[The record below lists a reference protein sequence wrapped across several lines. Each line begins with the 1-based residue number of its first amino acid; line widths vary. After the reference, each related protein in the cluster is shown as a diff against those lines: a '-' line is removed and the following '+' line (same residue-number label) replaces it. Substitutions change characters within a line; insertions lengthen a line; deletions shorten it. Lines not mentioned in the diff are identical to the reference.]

1 MFEGV
6 FTAIVTPFT
15 PDGALDDSA
24 FRALLEAQIEGGVD
38 GVVPVGTTGESPTLN
53 FEEHHQ
59 VIERAIE
66 VCRGRV
72 KVIAGTGGNSTE
84 EALELT
90 RHAKDCGADG
100 TLQVTPYY
108 NKPSQQGLIRHFTAI
123 ADIGLPVVL
132 YNIPGRTGIPIAV
145 DTIAELAGH
154 PGIVAVKEAA
164 GSVDQVSLL
173 VRTCDLTIL
182 SGDDMLTLP
191 MMVVGAKGV
200 ISVASN
206 IIPADVS
213 KMVHAALGGDWETA
227 RGLHGRMHKLFCD
240 LFLETNPVPVKTSLA
255 MMGKVGE
262 VFRLPLCEMTA
273 SNRAL
278 LEATLREYGVLR

>member
-6 FTAIVTPFT
+6 YTAIVTPFT
-15 PDGALDDSA
+15 PDGAVDDQT
-24 FRALLEAQIEGGVD
+24 FCALLEAQIDGGVD

-53 FEEHHQ
+53 FEEHHE
-59 VIERAIE
+59 VIERAID
-66 VCRGRV
+66 VCKGRV
-72 KVIAGTGGNSTE
+72 QVIAGTGGNSTE

-90 RHAKDCGADG
+90 RHAKDRGADG

-108 NKPSQQGLIRHFTAI
+108 NKPSQQGLIRHFSAI

-132 YNIPGRTGIPIAV
+132 YNIPGRTGIPIEL

-154 PGIVAVKEAA
+154 PNIVAVKEAA

-227 RGLHGRMHKLFCD
+227 RDFHGRMHKLFCD

-255 MMGKVGE
+255 MMGKVE
-262 VFRLPLCEMTA
+262 EIFRLPLCEMTA
-273 SNRAL
+273 ANRAA
-278 LEATLREYGVLR
+278 LETSLRDYGVLR